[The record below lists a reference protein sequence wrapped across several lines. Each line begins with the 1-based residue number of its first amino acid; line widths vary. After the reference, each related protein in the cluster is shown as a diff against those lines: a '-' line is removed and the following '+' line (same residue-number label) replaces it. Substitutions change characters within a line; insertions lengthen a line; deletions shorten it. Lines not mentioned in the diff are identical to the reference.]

1 MNKETVADTYNTLPP
16 VIGTCSNCQAVIFA
30 SHPYSWCVR
39 CSEPLPYRLNMD
51 RRPIMYEKFKVS
63 PFDFGRPETRPLNEH

>member
-1 MNKETVADTYNTLPP
+1 MNKEAVADTANMLPP
-16 VIGTCSNCQAVIFA
+16 VIGRCSNCQTVIFA

-63 PFDFGRPETRPLNEH
+63 PFDFGRTETRFPSDH

>member
-1 MNKETVADTYNTLPP
+1 MEKETVAATSNALPP
-16 VIGTCSNCQAVIFA
+16 IIGRCSHCQTVIFA

-39 CSEPLPYRLNMD
+39 CSEPLPYRVNMA

-63 PFDFGRPETRPLNEH
+63 PFDFGRTENRPSSDH